1 VAKTKKR
8 TTPEGGRE
16 GFSME
21 TKRILW
27 LVLFTAFFVAAGTA
41 AAEPRFDSGCSES
54 LLELREEM
62 VLLRAEV
69 NVLRAQADMLY
80 WENKIQIGCTKAFMK
95 VHGMKPVSIP
105 SEGEMDLW
113 FERRDQA
120 KARLSREIQELEAVR
135 KLLNVPETHA
145 ALE

>member
-1 VAKTKKR
+1 
-8 TTPEGGRE
+8 
-16 GFSME
+16 MDM
-21 TKRILW
+21 KRILW
-27 LVLFTAFFVAAGTA
+27 FVLLMAFVMTAGTA
-41 AAEPRFDSGCSES
+41 AAEPRFDSDCSET
-54 LLELREEM
+54 LVDLREEM

-105 SEGEMDLW
+105 SEAEMDLW

-120 KARLSREIQELEAVR
+120 KARLSREIEELEAVR